1 MQIAGWAQ
9 EEMYAGREGK
19 RMKLERIFHLKSGR
33 IWWSLTWGVM
43 NRDGH
48 PPCFTKWLR
57 IFPSHD

>member
-1 MQIAGWAQ
+1 
-9 EEMYAGREGK
+9 
-19 RMKLERIFHLKSGR
+19 MKLERIFHLKSGR